1 MDDRIFNDW
10 MKDNNIL
17 VGKGFVY
24 FFDEIWDRFKIDGG
38 MWDEKWKIIGYR
50 FYIENCDFN

>member
-1 MDDRIFNDW
+1 

-24 FFDEIWDRFKIDGG
+24 FLDEIWDRFKIDGG

-50 FYIENCDFN
+50 FYIENCDFNQQGLR